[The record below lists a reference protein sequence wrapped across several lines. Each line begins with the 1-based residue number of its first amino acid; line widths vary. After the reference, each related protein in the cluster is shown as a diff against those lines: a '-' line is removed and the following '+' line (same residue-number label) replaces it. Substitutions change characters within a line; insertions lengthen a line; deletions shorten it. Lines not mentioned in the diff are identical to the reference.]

1 MKEFLSILFVL
12 LLISCKQGNKETI
25 LIKGTFKEEKLDSL
39 TRINN
44 PEIENL
50 LKLEENFFCGEGYR
64 FENMEMLTKK
74 DFDVTFSV
82 IEKMLYANQ
91 YKEPTYKVFKEKILT
106 CFGIDIDNYSED
118 MIIIYRNDNFEEPSE
133 IQDPYFEMRG
143 DHCVYDFC
151 LSNLFISKKKKII
164 TLMLPLR
171 DIYDNRNQSI
181 MPHKEIIALNRYLF
195 NDDKEQMNYLAN
207 EKHFMYHL
215 WSFFRFESTIEE
227 ANKNSIEF
235 FYTDYPEDQEYKI
248 GEKFF
253 SKNKKGKLFIES
265 RMLNTIVKLFEEK
278 KHFKYIYPLK
288 TYASYLI
295 NDKYKRQF
303 TRNEKNKIIAYL
315 ANTYDPLFKQYYDGE
330 EEYDETT
337 ILYDY
342 KAHIGEKEWEKVKE
356 EYKKNNYYNLP
367 YLLPMIENADE
378 YGTFLN
384 NYKDYIKGEAE

>member
-1 MKEFLSILFVL
+1 
-12 LLISCKQGNKETI
+12 
-25 LIKGTFKEEKLDSL
+25 
-39 TRINN
+39 
-44 PEIENL
+44 
-50 LKLEENFFCGEGYR
+50 
-64 FENMEMLTKK
+64 
-74 DFDVTFSV
+74 
-82 IEKMLYANQ
+82 
-91 YKEPTYKVFKEKILT
+91 
-106 CFGIDIDNYSED
+106 
-118 MIIIYRNDNFEEPSE
+118 
-133 IQDPYFEMRG
+133 
-143 DHCVYDFC
+143 
-151 LSNLFISKKKKII
+151 
-164 TLMLPLR
+164 MLPLR

-207 EKHFMYHL
+207 EKYFMYHL
-215 WSFFRFESTIEE
+215 WSLFRFESTIEE

-315 ANTYDPLFKQYYDGE
+315 ANTYDPLFEQYYNGE

-342 KAHIGEKEWEKVKE
+342 KDHIGEREWEKVKE

-367 YLLPMIENADE
+367 YLLPMIENADN

-384 NYKDYIKGEAE
+384 NYKDYIRGEAE